1 MRSST
6 APAPALKP
14 DSAEPRA
21 SLIAPSGIDPSGAV
35 DFDAVAKA
43 LNAAGHGPG
52 QEAGLMARFCR
63 PVAVRVMADHAAAVA
78 ASLIAL
84 GVRPG
89 GYCVVP
95 ALASAETLA
104 GIALAGLK
112 PWLVDVDPFSWMF
125 DPAHL
130 RERLPEA
137 PGPLE
142 AILPIGAH
150 GRAPDLR
157 AWAAFRDEVGLP
169 ILVEAVEAFDVI
181 QSAPVPVIVGL
192 PSGQGVF
199 IACEDAIP
207 VAAIEAPMFEGEAG
221 LELWPRKRP
230 RLATAAQRLRV
241 LLLDAP
247 IGFQLGWGMSWISD
261 VCALSVP
268 NDTASAV
275 LARLARAGVEAG
287 GVCVGARFAAT
298 DDTPVADRLAGS
310 VVVVRIDPDLDIAGL
325 DDLAAALRSAVAG

>member
-1 MRSST
+1 MRPS
-6 APAPALKP
+6 PAVVPVLKPASAKKRGPALP
-14 DSAEPRA
+14 
-21 SLIAPSGIDPSGAV
+21 V
-35 DFDAVAKA
+35 DFDAVTEA
-43 LNAAGHGPG
+43 LRAAGHGPG
-52 QEAGLMARFCR
+52 EEAGLMSRFCR
-63 PVAVRVMADHAAAVA
+63 PVAVRVLADHAQAVSAALTA
-78 ASLIAL
+78 M

-89 GYCVVP
+89 GYCVVS
-95 ALASAETLA
+95 ALACDETLA
-104 GIALAGLK
+104 GVAAAGLK

-142 AILPIGAH
+142 AILPAGAH

-157 AWAAFRDEVGLP
+157 AWAAFRDETGLP

-199 IACEDAIP
+199 VACEDATPIVGMETP
-207 VAAIEAPMFEGEAG
+207 LFEGEAG
-221 LELWPRKRP
+221 LDLWPQKRP

-247 IGFQLGWGMSWISD
+247 INFQPGWGMSWVSET
-261 VCALSVP
+261 CALSLP
-268 NDTASAV
+268 DDTAPAV
-275 LARLARAGVEAG
+275 LTKLAEAGVEA
-287 GVCVGARFAAT
+287 VGASFRTREMEA
-298 DDTPVADRLAGS
+298 DETPVADRLASS
-310 VVVVRIDPDLDIAGL
+310 VVVIRLDPDLGLQAL
-325 DDLAAALRSAVAG
+325 DDIAAALRSAVAG